1 MMVDRCRGRIINIAS
16 VAGAVGY
23 DGLSVYSATKAALVG
38 FTRSLARELGPL
50 GINVNAVAPGLLETD
65 LIRSV
70 DGKQRANVARRSAL
84 RRLAE
89 VDDAAD
95 AVEFLLSDKAKNITG
110 TVITVDA
117 GATA

>member
-1 MMVDRCRGRIINIAS
+1 MRGTKNP
-16 VAGAVGY
+16 GAPNV
-23 DGLSVYSATKAALVG
+23 ATKAALVG

-50 GINVNAVAPGLLETD
+50 GINVNAIAPGLLETD

-70 DGKQRANVARRSAL
+70 DAKQRTKIAQRSAL